1 MKTPR
6 PCSPPVGAGS
16 ASCPREAARPHAAC
30 LLPRRVMPRARV
42 QGSPTCQHA
51 PCDGSPAERHSSR
64 VRPASWSASGQPG
77 DIWPA
82 VDAVLQTPAEPA
94 FRSSGHTSRRGAA
107 RPRSDPV
114 SDSGGSDTTSR
125 RGHGFLWAAGDA
137 EAAHLTAPPAARSGP
152 GSARPPQHW
161 LLRSSE
167 KPSSRCKVACV
178 VSKRRSKAAIPLTT
192 TLQRFCGGNMI
203 LRLRPGPAVHA
214 RPLTTP
220 LLLQRPLWIFQARGA
235 DQSSPA
241 SEHRMDLSHV
251 RNGKCFSS
259 ASWLQLQQSFFREA
273 LPGPA
278 PGFHGHR

>member
-94 FRSSGHTSRRGAA
+94 FHSSGHTSRRGAA

-137 EAAHLTAPPAARSGP
+137 EAAHLTAPPAARAGP
-152 GSARPPQHW
+152 GSARPPRTGSFVPRKSHPHGAKW
-161 LLRSSE
+161 HALSLNVDRRL
-167 KPSSRCKVACV
+167 PS
-178 VSKRRSKAAIPLTT
+178 L
-192 TLQRFCGGNMI
+192 
-203 LRLRPGPAVHA
+203 
-214 RPLTTP
+214 
-220 LLLQRPLWIFQARGA
+220 
-235 DQSSPA
+235 
-241 SEHRMDLSHV
+241 
-251 RNGKCFSS
+251 
-259 ASWLQLQQSFFREA
+259 
-273 LPGPA
+273 
-278 PGFHGHR
+278 